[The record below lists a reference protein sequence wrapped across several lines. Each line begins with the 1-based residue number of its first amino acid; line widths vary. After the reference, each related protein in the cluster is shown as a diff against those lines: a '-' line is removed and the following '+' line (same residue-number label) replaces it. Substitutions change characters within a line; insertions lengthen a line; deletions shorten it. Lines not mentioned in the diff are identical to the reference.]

1 MSDIALCR
9 EYEPG
14 PDWEE
19 VVHCGKWSLF
29 AKICEVGHE
38 IEICTLGGAVLVL
51 LGDVRE
57 REKIERWALRGAS
70 PEALDEALGGAVC
83 GAVVTGRAFCV
94 FRDKLGLIPMVRV
107 ERGKRVIITSSP
119 EAVNE
124 ACCGAQLSESWT
136 VHYLRGEFGAWAQDV
151 YEGQT
156 RFLPGTCFV
165 WHDGRGRTVRYW
177 PRRDFFEPLCVHE
190 EEGTERVRGAFVR
203 AVRRIPKTKP
213 RVYTLSGGLDSGGIV
228 GVSCKALGPGQ
239 RLKTVS
245 LTSRAFASSDESA
258 QLDVLESALPIDS
271 VRLCM
276 DDTPSLSKPELY
288 AFDAFGPQLMPGV
301 EVTHSL
307 FVHAAQSN
315 ARLVVGGGGN
325 NLVLTRDETLLL
337 DLMRRRDIAS
347 LSDELGHLSRS
358 DAHSLV
364 RRVFRGAFAGKLRTA
379 LKTNLPAPLS
389 RRLFAQIRPEEA
401 LGTWLT
407 PHACRAYPFVRF
419 ESSLGPDLAH
429 LRLNAVMSWQ
439 NELYMRSLD
448 RLGRKTGAMICDPLY
463 DPELFELCARMP
475 ARFWLHNGVERPV
488 YRAALAPFLPFEILD
503 HPKVQSFTAP
513 TLSGAAAPAV
523 ESWFG
528 RAVASKRGSRLER
541 FVCFDALLAAFERF
555 QQAERRGED
564 VSFVAFCALWQA
576 FSLCL

>member
-14 PDWEE
+14 HDWEE
-19 VVHCGKWSLF
+19 VAHCGEWRLF
-29 AKICEVGHE
+29 AKISEVGHE
-38 IEICTLGGAVLVL
+38 LDICTLDGAVLVL
-51 LGDVRE
+51 LGDVCE
-57 REKIERWALRGAS
+57 REKIEYWALRGAD
-70 PEALDEALGGAVC
+70 PESLAEALGGAVC
-83 GAVVTGRAFCV
+83 GAVVMGASFCV
-94 FRDKLGLIPMVRV
+94 FRDKLGLIPMVLV
-107 ERGKRVIITSSP
+107 ERGKRVIITTSLDV
-119 EAVNE
+119 VNE
-124 ACCGAQLSESWT
+124 VSRGAELSESWA

-165 WHDGRGRTVRYW
+165 WHNGRGNAVGYW
-177 PRRDFFEPLCVHE
+177 PRRDFFEPLCVDE
-190 EEGTERVRGAFVR
+190 DEGIERVRDAFVR

-213 RVYTLSGGLDSGGIV
+213 CVYTLSGGLDSGGIV

-239 RLKTVS
+239 RLRTVS
-245 LTSRAFASSDESA
+245 LTSRAFSSSDESA
-258 QLDVLESALPIDS
+258 QFDVLESALPIDS

-276 DDTPSLSKPELY
+276 DETPSLSQPELY

-301 EVTHSL
+301 EVTRSL

-325 NLVLTRDETLLL
+325 NLVLTLDETLLL
-337 DLMRRRDIAS
+337 DLIRRRDLAS
-347 LSDELGHLSRS
+347 LSDEIGHLSRS
-358 DAHSLV
+358 DACLLV
-364 RRVFRGAFAGKLRTA
+364 RRMLRGAFAGKLRTA
-379 LKTNLPAPLS
+379 LKLSLPASLS
-389 RRLFAQIRPEEA
+389 RQIFAQIRPEDA

-407 PHACRAYPFVRF
+407 PFARRAYPFVRF
-419 ESSLGPDLAH
+419 GSSLGPDLAH

-448 RLGRKTGAMICDPLY
+448 RLGRKTGTMICDPLY
-463 DPELFELCARMP
+463 DPGLFELCARLP

-488 YRAALAPFLPFEILD
+488 YRAALAPFLPPEILD

-513 TLSGAAAPAV
+513 TQSGAAAPEIEA
-523 ESWFG
+523 WFR

-541 FVCFDALLAAFERF
+541 LVCFDALLAAFQRF
-555 QQAERRGED
+555 QQAERRGDD
-564 VSFVAFCALWQA
+564 VSFVTFCALWQA